1 MVLTLQLIKP
11 QAKESINHV
20 AQNHNNEIDLNNN
33 ATTEEKDD
41 AKNLVNAITNIN
53 NNIDNADTDAQ
64 VDSAVANGTQTINSI
79 TPATTVKL
87 MLK

>member
-41 AKNLVNAITNIN
+41 AKEFSKCSNY
-53 NNIDNADTDAQ
+53 
-64 VDSAVANGTQTINSI
+64 
-79 TPATTVKL
+79 
-87 MLK
+87 